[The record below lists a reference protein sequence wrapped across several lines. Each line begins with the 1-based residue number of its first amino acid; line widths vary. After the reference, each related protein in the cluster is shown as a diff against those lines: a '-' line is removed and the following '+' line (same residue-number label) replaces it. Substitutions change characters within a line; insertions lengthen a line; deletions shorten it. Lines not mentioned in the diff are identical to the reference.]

1 MTSPT
6 DAVASP
12 LVSVVIP
19 TYQRGDIVGRAALS
33 VLRQKVNH
41 IEVIIVD
48 DGSTD
53 CTGPICSEI
62 SDPRLRY
69 VASEHVGAAAARN
82 IGARLA
88 RASWLTFL
96 DSDDTASS
104 DWLTSMLDRTGDSHT
119 ALVSC
124 GFNERNEGSTILL
137 RQQLPHRASPAVGPI
152 VELMQTGGTYLVR
165 RDLFLDVGG
174 FDPEQQSSQ
183 HLELSLRLGPELV
196 RRGLQACAV
205 MRPLV
210 DRWVGRDDHIR
221 ADDKAIFAG
230 CARIIDQHGDRLAHD
245 TKLLANIGATA
256 AYRAVRLGEI
266 REARRYMFLAVR
278 ARPSDL
284 RHWARLCSLAVPS
297 LARRR
302 VLRSRPHKV
311 A

>member
-1 MTSPT
+1 MMSPT

-12 LVSVVIP
+12 IVSVVIP
-19 TYQRGDIVGRAALS
+19 TYQRGDTIGRAALS
-33 VLRQKVNH
+33 VLRQEVND
-41 IEVIIVD
+41 IEVIIID

-53 CTGPICSEI
+53 CTRRVCSDI
-62 SDPRLRY
+62 SDRRLRY
-69 VASEHVGAAAARN
+69 FASEHIGAAAARN
-82 IGARLA
+82 IGGRLA

-104 DWLTSMLDRTGDSHT
+104 DWLTSMLDRTKDPGT

-124 GFNERNEGSTILL
+124 GFNERNEGSTIVL

-174 FDPEQQSSQ
+174 FDPDQQSSQ

-196 RRGLQACAV
+196 ERGLHAGAV
-205 MRPLV
+205 MQPLV
-210 DRWVGRDDHIR
+210 DRWVGRGDHIR
-221 ADDKAIFAG
+221 ADDRAISAG
-230 CARIIDQHGDRLAHD
+230 CARIIDQHGDRLALD
-245 TKLLANIGATA
+245 PKLLANLAATA

-266 REARRYMFLAVR
+266 DEARRYMFLAVR
-278 ARPSDL
+278 ARPSDV
-284 RHWARLCSLAVPS
+284 RHWARLCSLAVPR

-302 VLRSRPHKV
+302 ALRSRR
-311 A
+311 AR